1 VIPRRIKNIA
11 LGFVEGVAYY
21 TLYVILLPRFFS
33 VVLKVP
39 MLPIDPL
46 KTIFILCIFI
56 VFGIVASSV
65 KAPVGVVF
73 VSLQSL
79 LGIGLL
85 LSIAG
90 VGVIELPLGGS
101 GLSVAFEFGPV
112 LRLVVSFAVVFTIV
126 RVFEKII
133 KFEE

>member
-39 MLPIDPL
+39 MLLIDPL

>member
-1 VIPRRIKNIA
+1 MIPRRIKNIA

-39 MLPIDPL
+39 MLLIDPL